1 MLYYDRGCSYTLYNI
16 SNFVG
21 LQAVKSNHSV
31 VTYEVMLSIQR
42 LVGKCGVELQ
52 DPAWDLVLSIIEAII
67 SYVGSFFFPIM
78 LFLWMRVLI
87 FHYCLKM
94 YSKLSWLIAARERM
108 NNKET

>member
-1 MLYYDRGCSYTLYNI
+1 MFFVSYSNCFRLIIFYHGRDCSYTLYNI

-42 LVGKCGVELQ
+42 LVGKYGVELQ

-78 LFLWMRVLI
+78 LLFMDESVHFSLL
-87 FHYCLKM
+87 
-94 YSKLSWLIAARERM
+94 SK
-108 NNKET
+108 NVF

>member
-1 MLYYDRGCSYTLYNI
+1 MRLIILYCDRGCSYTCTLYSI

-42 LVGKCGVELQ
+42 LVGKYGMELQ

-67 SYVGSFFFPIM
+67 SYVGSFFFPVIL
-78 LFLWMRVLI
+78 LFMDESVHFSLL
-87 FHYCLKM
+87 
-94 YSKLSWLIAARERM
+94 SK
-108 NNKET
+108 NVF